1 MNIFQSHLHIYH
13 QHRNKDMQLLLHQN
27 STAQDY
33 VNAWIDNHNKIYEQE
48 KGSSSEKSSMRIH
61 KLLQDEVLREYICNY
76 LKRTYYRKTK

>member
-1 MNIFQSHLHIYH
+1 
-13 QHRNKDMQLLLHQN
+13 MQLLLHQN

-61 KLLQDEVLREYICNY
+61 KLLQDEVLREYICN
-76 LKRTYYRKTK
+76 

>member
-1 MNIFQSHLHIYH
+1 
-13 QHRNKDMQLLLHQN
+13 MQLLLLQN

-48 KGSSSEKSSMRIH
+48 KGSSSEKSRMRIH